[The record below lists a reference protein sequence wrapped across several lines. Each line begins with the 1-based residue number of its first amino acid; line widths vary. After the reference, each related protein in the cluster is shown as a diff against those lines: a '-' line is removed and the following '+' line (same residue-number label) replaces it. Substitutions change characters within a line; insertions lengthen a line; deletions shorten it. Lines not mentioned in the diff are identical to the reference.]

1 MERERGASLEQIT
14 EDVEIE
20 LENELTTI
28 NEVEE
33 ESPMKKVKVEEFE
46 FEKGP
51 NLEPNQNYSNFL
63 SDQRQD
69 EGNSAAL
76 KEEWLQE
83 EFIDMDNQSKL
94 IGFFFLPTRM
104 MAIFENFQVQEIDLA
119 TKEVVRD
126 YNL

>member
-1 MERERGASLEQIT
+1 MSFKDRQKQKAEQQKAPAKPVESLADRRKNRKSLFDQDTELDSELDKIKESMMERERGASLEQIT

-51 NLEPNQNYSNFL
+51 NLEPN
-63 SDQRQD
+63 
-69 EGNSAAL
+69 
-76 KEEWLQE
+76 
-83 EFIDMDNQSKL
+83 
-94 IGFFFLPTRM
+94 
-104 MAIFENFQVQEIDLA
+104 
-119 TKEVVRD
+119 
-126 YNL
+126 